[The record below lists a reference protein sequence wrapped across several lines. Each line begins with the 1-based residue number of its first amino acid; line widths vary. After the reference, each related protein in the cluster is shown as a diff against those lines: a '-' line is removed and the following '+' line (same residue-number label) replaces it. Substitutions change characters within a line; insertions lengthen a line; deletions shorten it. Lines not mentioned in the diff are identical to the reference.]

1 VGAGG
6 RTGATDV
13 GLPPLVAVVGATA
26 SGKSGLAL
34 ELAEAV
40 GGEIVNTDSLQVYRH
55 FDIGTAKPTAAERA
69 RVPHHLID
77 VAEPDEPYSA
87 GRYVEDASAVLAGIV
102 ARGRV
107 PILCG
112 GTGLY
117 YRALTQGL
125 ADIPPVPA
133 PVLAALEARIAVEG
147 SAALHAEL
155 ARVDAAAAASIHPN
169 DPLRIARAL
178 AVFESAGR
186 PLSDYRQER
195 PFRAGAGRLLA
206 VGLRWERARLY
217 ERVNA
222 RVRSMLAAG
231 WAQEVR
237 GLLAGGYGPA
247 LKPMRAIGYRELAA
261 WLLAGGDPEDG
272 VPEALAE
279 DIAQR
284 TRRYAKRQLTW
295 FRQHPEVRWAPP
307 GQAAALQAAVR
318 DFVRRELPGAR
329 DA

>member
-13 GLPPLVAVVGATA
+13 GLPPLVAVVGPTA

-55 FDIGTAKPTAAERA
+55 FDIGTAKPTPAERA

-77 VAEPDEPYSA
+77 VAEPNEPYSA

-133 PVLAALEARIAVEG
+133 PVLAALEARLAAEG

-237 GLLAGGYGPA
+237 GLLACGYGPT

-261 WLLAGGDPEDG
+261 WLLAGGDPEGG

-295 FRQHPEVRWAPP
+295 FRRHPEVRWVPP

-329 DA
+329 HA